1 MRLLLTFAL
10 FAPAMCVAQVE
21 ARRPTFEIMPAIG
34 YGVGGSLE
42 NSATDEKV
50 DIEDGEVLA
59 LSLRMHHGG
68 EQEWEVLYSRQAT
81 EIEAGSTSGGTPRV
95 ALDVEYLQFGGSY
108 FPTRRDYAPYVVG
121 GLGMTRFKPS
131 GAGLGDSTDF
141 SISLG
146 LGMRFPLGEH
156 LALRLEGRGFLTF
169 VDTDT
174 AFFCS
179 SGASGGA
186 CLIRASGST
195 VLQFQALLGISATF

>member
-1 MRLLLTFAL
+1 MRLPLTLALLVPAL
-10 FAPAMCVAQVE
+10 CAAQDD

-34 YGVGGSLE
+34 YGVGGSFE
-42 NSATDEKV
+42 NSATDEKI
-50 DIEDGEVLA
+50 DIDDGEVFA

-68 EQEWEVLYSRQAT
+68 EQEWEVLYSRQST
-81 EIEAGSTSGGTPRV
+81 DIEAGGVSGGTPRV
-95 ALDVEYLQFGGSY
+95 GLDVEYLQFGGSY

-121 GLGMTRFKPS
+121 GLGMTRFKPA

-156 LALRLEGRGFLTF
+156 FALRLEGRGFLTF

-186 CLIRASGST
+186 CLIHASGST
-195 VLQFQALLGISATF
+195 VLQFQALLGIAAAF